1 MPDSSPLKLPSK
13 RRPDE
18 SASDLDFAAAGE
30 SDGDDDSDGVGEV
43 DPRELQPQQ
52 ERSKAS
58 IATPPKGTAKSTP
71 QKKLGSA
78 QPKVTSG
85 KKSAST
91 ITPSKIVKKQ
101 LGSAKSSTPAKVAE
115 KASAKVPTLSNKTV
129 GSKTLEDVKAQKH
142 PEKKQTG
149 ATPAEPS
156 KVKKGAP
163 TAAKAHITAVKQ
175 STPSTSAATKNTTLG
190 NGKPKSLP
198 AKPAEPRPASEQ
210 TKLKPIAA
218 TKTAS
223 AVKELVASK
232 TAKVPKS
239 LKTPASTA
247 SPSDSSSKSETFYSA
262 ASSPLNRSISSSSF
276 DAIATPSDCFGEDGL
291 LKSALQIANQNGQ
304 STDTTL
310 QTSVPNPIARC
321 KKDPLNLAHLFSNPQ
336 TQSTPSVTP
345 NSIPVGEQDRP
356 EPTKMDLDNDPGP
369 MDHQSTRMDLDN
381 MVQSLQFSLQTEMQ
395 NLAAKIHPSNSAIS
409 ANTAT
414 QLDLAHS
421 K

>member
-1 MPDSSPLKLPSK
+1 MPDSPPLKQPSK
-13 RRPDE
+13 RRPNE

-43 DPRELQPQQ
+43 NLRELEPHQ
-52 ERSKAS
+52 ERSKES

-78 QPKVTSG
+78 KPKITSS
-85 KKSAST
+85 KKSALS
-91 ITPSKIVKKQ
+91 ITSPSKIVKKQ
-101 LGSAKSSTPAKVAE
+101 LGSAKPSTPVKVIE
-115 KASAKVPTLSNKTV
+115 KASVKVSTSSNKTV
-129 GSKTLEDVKAQKH
+129 GSKKLEDAKAQKH
-142 PEKKQTG
+142 PEKKQIG

-163 TAAKAHITAVKQ
+163 TTAKAHITAVKK
-175 STPSTSAATKNTTLG
+175 STPSTSAATKNNTLG

-198 AKPAEPRPASEQ
+198 AKPVEPRPASEQ
-210 TKLKPIAA
+210 TKFKPIAA

-232 TAKVPKS
+232 TAKVPKG

-262 ASSPLNRSISSSSF
+262 SSTPLDRSISSSSF
-276 DAIATPSDCFGEDGL
+276 DAIATSDCSREDGL
-291 LKSALQIANQNGQ
+291 LESALQIANQNGQ
-304 STDTTL
+304 NTDTTF
-310 QTSVPNPIARC
+310 QTSVPNSIAHC

-336 TQSTPSVTP
+336 TQSTHSVTP
-345 NSIPVGEQDRP
+345 NSIPVDEQDRL
-356 EPTKMDLDNDPGP
+356 EPMKMDLDNDPGP
-369 MDHQSTRMDLDN
+369 MDHQSIRMDSN
-381 MVQSLQFSLQTEMQ
+381 NVVQSLQFSLQTEMQ
-395 NLAAKIHPSNSAIS
+395 NLASKIPPSNSAIS

-414 QLDLAHS
+414 QLDAAHS